1 MDRLR
6 FARGVRALRRRR
18 HLTQAQLAARLGW
31 SRSKVS
37 RIETGRLVGVAF
49 DDLERL
55 ASELDARVQLDLAW
69 RGASLDR
76 LIDDDHAALVDAT
89 VRWLTGA
96 GWNVVVEAS
105 FSIFGER
112 GSIDVFASHPAGAL
126 LVIEVKASIG
136 DANRTLIGVD
146 RKVRLAPRIA
156 KDRGWP
162 VGRVGAVL
170 VVASTTIAPSDRPT
184 WRHVPD
190 RAAEHLGGV
199 SALGRVTVRPA
210 RARNRLPPIGRFS
223 PREHGAGSLMA
234 AEVGRARLARVA
246 MTIRGPAAPGGR

>member
-1 MDRLR
+1 
-6 FARGVRALRRRR
+6 
-18 HLTQAQLAARLGW
+18 LGW

-49 DDLERL
+49 DDLERV

-170 VVASTTIAPSDRPT
+170 VVASTTTARRRIARHGATFRTALPST
-184 WRHVPD
+184 S
-190 RAAEHLGGV
+190 AECRRWVASPSG
-199 SALGRVTVRPA
+199 RPA
-210 RARNRLPPIGRFS
+210 RGIVFLQSADSHHASTGRG
-223 PREHGAGSLMA
+223 H
-234 AEVGRARLARVA
+234 
-246 MTIRGPAAPGGR
+246 